1 MKFNSQP
8 RILNDELKK
17 KTIQV
22 NIGCLV
28 KATTRVMWRG

>member
-1 MKFNSQP
+1 
-8 RILNDELKK
+8 LNDELKK

-28 KATTRVMWRG
+28 KATTRVM